1 MIRIL
6 IIEDDENKR
15 TDIENVLERNGIHKP
30 SYISHD
36 NIQDGLNSLKEIKF
50 DILILDLQLPQRS
63 DSSPKEDGG
72 SVYYINYQL

>member
-50 DILILDLQLPQRS
+50 DILILIYNCHRDLTPHQR
-63 DSSPKEDGG
+63 KMGCQ
-72 SVYYINYQL
+72 YII